1 MVTHT
6 HKTFTINNV
15 VATTIKIVRSNF
27 FLALFYHSLKHTK
40 QKTCRKNLQV
50 LHFYQ

>member
-27 FLALFYHSLKHTK
+27 FSSFLWVRTK
-40 QKTCRKNLQV
+40 MISRKAMKQV
-50 LHFYQ
+50 IP